1 MKKQI
6 LTYNETKT
14 FLMKAIGCTR
24 QAVWQAL
31 NFERNSEQAR
41 RIRTLALKR
50 GGKLTD
56 GFVPECETTYQEAE
70 RTITL
75 DFGPRV
81 KIIYDRETDEAVVY
95 VDGQQKSSYTG
106 LSVPDFLQL
115 EHEVQQMASAL

>member
-1 MKKQI
+1 
-6 LTYNETKT
+6 
-14 FLMKAIGCTR
+14 
-24 QAVWQAL
+24 
-31 NFERNSEQAR
+31 R

-56 GFVPECETTYQEAE
+56 GFVPECETTFQEVE

-81 KIIYDRETDEAVVY
+81 KIIYNRETDETVVY
-95 VDGQQKSSYTG
+95 VDGRQKSCYTG
-106 LSVPDFLQL
+106 LSVPDLLQL

>member
-6 LTYNETKT
+6 LTDNETKT
-14 FLMKAIGCTR
+14 FLMKVFGCTR

-31 NFERNSEQAR
+31 NFERNSEQAQ

-56 GFVPECETTYQEAE
+56 GFAPDCETTFQEVE

-75 DFGPRV
+75 TFGPRV
-81 KIIYDRETDEAVVY
+81 KIIYNRETDESVVY

-106 LSVPDFLQL
+106 LSIADFLQL
-115 EHEVQQMASAL
+115 EHEVEQMASAL